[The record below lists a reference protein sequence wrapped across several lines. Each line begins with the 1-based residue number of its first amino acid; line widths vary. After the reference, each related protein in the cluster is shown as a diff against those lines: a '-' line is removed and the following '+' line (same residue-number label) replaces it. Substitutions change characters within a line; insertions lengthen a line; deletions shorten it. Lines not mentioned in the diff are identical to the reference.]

1 MTKKLLGKMNGELYW
16 FGYYDIR
23 CLTLFVHKFS
33 PVGQICTLFK
43 KQRGFFPCK
52 ANHFSFIVNLFVS
65 FRSPVCVFLL
75 VFSTVSVWIFLNT
88 S

>member
-1 MTKKLLGKMNGELYW
+1 MYE
-16 FGYYDIR
+16 
-23 CLTLFVHKFS
+23 FS
-33 PVGQICTLFK
+33 AVGQFFYTLFK

-88 S
+88 